1 MLLSGQVAHRTNS
14 SKLFW
19 NRLFQKKK
27 RDRVM
32 GAGGG
37 GEDTPFLKKVLELFG
52 FFFVPSGNFK

>member
-1 MLLSGQVAHRTNS
+1 
-14 SKLFW
+14 
-19 NRLFQKKK
+19 
-27 RDRVM
+27 M